1 MKKVLV
7 LMSIVLMLA
16 VIMSCAS
23 TSSAGAEVEAEVK
36 KEPEI
41 KLTEKPI
48 VLGKDNVPRPEW
60 IIKDYTNKETIYV
73 QGYGKGATFEVS
85 YKKARLDA
93 DAELG
98 RYVSNVVQTAVARTL
113 ESNESVEEYTYID
126 QFKTSASEVGKGVL
140 AGAQVADYWEDKEGG
155 VWVLVSIPTSNLKE
169 QVASTIE
176 KASNAIGN
184 NTTAKTAVAKLNA
197 SIDDVIINK

>member
-23 TSSAGAEVEAEVK
+23 TSKDVGGNSEVK
-36 KEPEI
+36 
-41 KLTEKPI
+41 LTQKPT
-48 VLGKDNVPRPEW
+48 VLGKDNVPRPDW

-93 DAELG
+93 DAELS

-126 QFKTSASEVGKGVL
+126 QFKTSASEVGSGIL

-176 KASNAIGN
+176 KASNGAGN
-184 NTTAKTAVAKLNA
+184 NTTAKKAVAKLNA
-197 SIDDVIINK
+197 SIDDVIIGK